1 MRIPLDMNLSPAWV
15 QFFDAAGI
23 ESVHWT
29 EVGAPG
35 AEDNEIMAWAREH
48 ACIVMTADLDF
59 SAILAATNEAGPSV
73 LQIRADLL
81 TPDALG
87 PTVLDA
93 LSKTEAELQAGAIVS
108 LDRMRMRVRILPLGD

>member
-1 MRIPLDMNLSPAWV
+1 MRILLDMNLSPVWLR
-15 QFFDAAGI
+15 FFHAAGI

-29 EVGAPG
+29 EVGAPS
-35 AEDNEIMAWAREH
+35 AEDHEIMAGARKH
-48 ACIVMTADLDF
+48 AWIVMTADLDF
-59 SAILAATNEAGPSV
+59 SAILAATNETGPSV

-93 LSKTEAELQAGAIVS
+93 LAKTEAELEAGAIVS
-108 LDRMRMRVRILPLGD
+108 VDRMRMRVRILPLGD